1 MAGLQQTQL
10 GQTLQQGGGQTNTL
24 TSQVATQQSAPLVV
38 PVFPIRPAPPPTSSH
53 YSPYS
58 PSSILL
64 IFLSVLLTG
73 MLTYFAENGRNF
85 SRRETPPTFLMPEND
100 DTTPDLLLHTT
111 NLTNYI
117 NNIQLTNELGS
128 DHMAITFGLDL
139 TLTQPTLSTPNQE
152 KKLNLTKTDIDKV
165 RQHIHNYIQSQVQTI
180 SIETIQQQL
189 SLAIRKFTPEIKN
202 VFYRHTLSKFIL
214 RLIKHKRELY
224 RLYTYT
230 QNNDLKNTLNQLN
243 RNIKTLIQQY
253 RQDKWL
259 ETCKEIEEDKGKTYW
274 QKIKKLAQ
282 YKKTN
287 TTGTIDENGI
297 ERYTGK
303 ERADAFARHYQKAF
317 SISTNPKFDN
327 DNWNKINDWYLNYF
341 NNSPNYTYK
350 LITDTEY
357 DEGLSHIKNT
367 APGKDKIKAKLLKSL
382 TQETHK
388 LILSEMNN
396 CIINNK
402 IPKTWKSAVSSMKAN
417 IDAPNCILVQD
428 VKDGATQDQI
438 TMGSESTQIPT
449 EESLPTSTAEHSSA
463 TTQHSSLLQ
472 SAQQQLQWSPLPLEQ
487 RELDIL
493 HSATIP
499 PYQFWHSEF
508 RNKQPAFFSRGLS
521 EFLPDVS
528 STTAVDIFKCDEAVG
543 EVISRAFRLR
553 MIQQLDSQS
562 YLCRPAVQILEKH
575 QHQEST
581 EFRAVVEEHT
591 SAPQNEALTLGSRS
605 TNEVA
610 DWDKRKNQQ

>member
-58 PSSILL
+58 PS
-64 IFLSVLLTG
+64 
-73 MLTYFAENGRNF
+73 

-152 KKLNLTKTDIDKV
+152 KKLNLTKTDID
-165 RQHIHNYIQSQVQTI
+165 
-180 SIETIQQQL
+180 
-189 SLAIRKFTPEIKN
+189 
-202 VFYRHTLSKFIL
+202 
-214 RLIKHKRELY
+214 
-224 RLYTYT
+224 
-230 QNNDLKNTLNQLN
+230 
-243 RNIKTLIQQY
+243 
-253 RQDKWL
+253 
-259 ETCKEIEEDKGKTYW
+259 KEIEEDKGKTYW

-402 IPKTWKSAVSSMKAN
+402 IPKTWKTVSSMKAN